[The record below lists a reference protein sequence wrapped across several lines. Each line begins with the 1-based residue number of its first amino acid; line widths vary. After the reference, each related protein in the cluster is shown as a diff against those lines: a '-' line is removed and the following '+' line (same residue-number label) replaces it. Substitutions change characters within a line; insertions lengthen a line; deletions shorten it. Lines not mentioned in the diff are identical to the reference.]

1 MFIEAVL
8 LFICVKN
15 LSQISSKKKEVLSSG
30 FLCVIGYVLAMVVVC
45 VSIGLVPEGYGSEHC
60 WIKYDKGFIWSFLG
74 PVCVILALNLILFIR
89 IVIYLNSA
97 LSKLNAEISQLK
109 QTK

>member
-1 MFIEAVL
+1 MVIAGLLHFLFLSAFVWMFIEAVL

-45 VSIGLVPEGYGSEHC
+45 VSIGLVPEGYGSE
-60 WIKYDKGFIWSFLG
+60 
-74 PVCVILALNLILFIR
+74 
-89 IVIYLNSA
+89 
-97 LSKLNAEISQLK
+97 Q
-109 QTK
+109 

>member
-1 MFIEAVL
+1 MAIAGLLHFLFLSAFVWMFIEAVL

-45 VSIGLVPEGYGSEHC
+45 VSIGLVPEGYGSE
-60 WIKYDKGFIWSFLG
+60 
-74 PVCVILALNLILFIR
+74 
-89 IVIYLNSA
+89 
-97 LSKLNAEISQLK
+97 Q
-109 QTK
+109 